1 MLKPRIIH
9 FERAVCRIENK
20 KRYNWARSSKTDA
33 FISSR
38 ALDKEKNWAR
48 DERVC
53 KSLSLSNW
61 RTGITEMF
69 LIEIIRANIIIIIF
83 F

>member
-1 MLKPRIIH
+1 MLLFRH
-9 FERAVCRIENK
+9 ERWTK
-20 KRYNWARSSKTDA
+20 K
-33 FISSR
+33 
-38 ALDKEKNWAR
+38 KNSAR

-83 F
+83 FKVI